1 MDDSHRSYV
10 HADEEARKRHNSA
23 FIKKLIVKDRRIV
36 RVAWEEPF
44 ATLLSL
50 GEGSSKTRYM
60 ELTGL
65 EPVAFWLPA
74 RRSPS

>member
-10 HADEEARKRHNSA
+10 HADEEERKRYNSA
-23 FIKKLIVKDRRIV
+23 FIKKLIVKDRRII

-44 ATLLSL
+44 ATLSL

-60 ELTGL
+60 ELAGL
-65 EPVAFWLPA
+65 EPATSWVRFG
-74 RRSPS
+74 